1 MVHSGG
7 DHFLRALF
15 RRRVARGGFGHGLG
29 DVVGDRAVDGARG
42 VHGLGDM
49 VLNSARDVAV
59 HGARAPSTV
68 CAMWSCTVPATSAGY
83 APQVLVHVV
92 RAAGGAAVLDVGG
105 VAVRERRAR
114 ERCEREAREDARGD
128 GP

>member
-1 MVHSGG
+1 
-7 DHFLRALF
+7 
-15 RRRVARGGFGHGLG
+15 
-29 DVVGDRAVDGARG
+29 
-42 VHGLGDM
+42 M

-59 HGARAPSTV
+59 HGARAFNSVRDVVVHGPGDGAV
-68 CAMWSCTVPATSAGY
+68 Y

-92 RAAGGAAVLDVGG
+92 HDAGGAAVLGVGG

>member
-1 MVHSGG
+1 MVHSVG

-15 RRRVARGGFGHGLG
+15 RRRVVRGGFGHGLG

-59 HGARAPSTV
+59 HGARAVNSVRDVVVHGPGDGAV
-68 CAMWSCTVPATSAGY
+68 Y

-92 RAAGGAAVLDVGG
+92 HDAGGAAVLG
-105 VAVRERRAR
+105 V
-114 ERCEREAREDARGD
+114 
-128 GP
+128 